1 VSTPEEPREP
11 DFVDAALGTLDHYLD
26 RFHDTVLRP
35 IFLVGRSVA
44 FGFLVVAF
52 GLVAI
57 TALLIGLVRILNVYA
72 FDGKEYLTYFVL
84 GALFVSVGL
93 VVWRQRKP
101 VPLRKKS

>member
-1 VSTPEEPREP
+1 VPTSEEPREP
-11 DFVDAALGTLDHYLD
+11 DVVDTVLGTLDHYLD

-52 GLVAI
+52 GLVAV

-72 FDGKEYLTYFVL
+72 FSGKEYITYFVL
-84 GALFVSVGL
+84 GTFFVITGL
-93 VVWRQRKP
+93 IVWRQRKP
-101 VPLRKKS
+101 VPLRK

>member
-1 VSTPEEPREP
+1 MTTSEEPREP
-11 DFVDAALGTLDHYLD
+11 DVVDTVLGTLDHYLD

-52 GLVAI
+52 GLVAV

-72 FDGKEYLTYFVL
+72 FAGKEYITYFVL
-84 GALFVSVGL
+84 GALFVITGL
-93 VVWRQRKP
+93 IVWRQRKP
-101 VPLRKKS
+101 VPLRK